1 MFNTK
6 RRRNKSAMQKSKNMS
21 NTRKSK
27 NTPAIRIEVHAGDYD
42 TDNAYNNVLGYISNK
57 TYIGGYG
64 FSCNP
69 GPSVIEQFRL
79 SETCSH
85 FSQPQ
90 KIWHFFITFSQRW
103 NHNDLLQT
111 AVSVADSY
119 FPGYQVLF
127 GLDEEGMNLHLH
139 FGVNAYSYHPDRP
152 VLSAEKMEFYIKELQ
167 QSLSWDYSCDVALQF
182 QEKRCRHVRAV

>member
-1 MFNTK
+1 MFNAK
-6 RRRNKSAMQKSKNMS
+6 RRRNKYTMQKSKNMS

-27 NTPAIRIEVHAGDYD
+27 YTPTIRIEVKAGDYD
-42 TDNAYNNVLGYISNK
+42 TDDAYNNVLGYISNK
-57 TYIGGYG
+57 AYIGGYG
-64 FSCNP
+64 FSCNL
-69 GPSVIEQFRL
+69 GPSVIGQFRL

-103 NHNDLLQT
+103 NRNDLLQT
-111 AVSVADSY
+111 AVSVADF

-127 GLDEEGMNLHLH
+127 GLDDESRNPHLH
-139 FGVNAYSYHPDRP
+139 FGVNAYSYHPDQP
-152 VLSAEKMEFYIKELQ
+152 VLSAKKMEFYIKELQ
-167 QSLSWDYSCDVALQF
+167 QSLAWDYSCDVALQF